1 MACKYRRAPPRA
13 PRATMRLL
21 SVLTPRGSRREHEQA
36 KLTPLALPAL
46 PPAQLEEDGGAS
58 TPRRAA
64 AAAMRLS
71 GFSKLGRLLTPRAR
85 PRQPE
90 AAASPGDAGLI
101 QAYRPTMTAAMEAQV
116 VLNSA
121 RKTPGGAGGAGGRVL
136 TTPSHDTPTAFYSDS
151 DSESDA
157 ESDLSSLDGFGAY
170 ARKLEAVA
178 ETEEVGEGS
187 TGSCPAD
194 DPVDKLP

>member
-1 MACKYRRAPPRA
+1 
-13 PRATMRLL
+13 MRLL

-46 PPAQLEEDGGAS
+46 PLAELQEDGAS

-71 GFSKLGRLLTPRAR
+71 GLSKLGRLLTPRAR
-85 PRQPE
+85 QRQPE
-90 AAASPGDAGLI
+90 AAAQSPCDAGLI

-121 RKTPGGAGGAGGRVL
+121 RKTPGGGGGGGRVL
-136 TTPSHDTPTAFYSDS
+136 TTPSHDTPTALYSDS

-157 ESDLSSLDGFGAY
+157 ESELSSLDGFGSY
-170 ARKLEAVA
+170 ARGLEAVA
-178 ETEEVGEGS
+178 ETDEAGEGS

-194 DPVDKLP
+194 DPDKLP